1 MRTAGELVSGDR
13 ARKVSI
19 QESTAPWYKDYRIV
33 APMIAIAAL
42 AACYLVS
49 PSRTI
54 PPKPNQP
61 PPEPPKPKYKN
72 NAPGCCRG
80 WCRDMANMH
89 DECYE
94 S

>member
-19 QESTAPWYKDYRIV
+19 QERTAPWYKDYRIV

-54 PPKPNQP
+54 RRQPHRPPRD
-61 PPEPPKPKYKN
+61 PPKPK
-72 NAPGCCRG
+72 
-80 WCRDMANMH
+80 
-89 DECYE
+89 
-94 S
+94 